1 MTRIRYSITTLRLLL
16 SAHLHHWLAKRA
28 LAKATN
34 LDSHIEPLTQAVAK
48 LETCNQTFGRTWA
61 IANMQE
67 HMQLTLLNIQQH
79 IENIELTL
87 LRIEQATGHETRA

>member
-34 LDSHIEPLTQAVAK
+34 LDSHIEPLTQAVAD
-48 LETCNQTFGRTWA
+48 LETINRRLGRSWTVVD
-61 IANMQE
+61 MQE

-87 LRIEQATGHETRA
+87 LRIEQATGRETRA